1 MVCGVDISKNSF
13 NYCIIDNN
21 LNKLKE
27 GKFNLLKN
35 DLIKFIQ
42 IVNEFN
48 DITVIVE
55 STGIYHINFVSFL
68 LENGINVKIINPK
81 TIKRFIDY
89 YFANNSSKTDKKDA
103 FAIALFGIKNP
114 EIVNSANSSIPSSL
128 KMIAREIESLS
139 HQKSSV
145 KTKIKAHLNILFP
158 ELEHNVDIFRKSIL
172 NILLKFPSAKSIS
185 VTDETQIQSII
196 NNTNSTGKKVKFN
209 ANDII
214 NLAKNSIA
222 SSNKALEIALV
233 NYINQLFIIENSIN
247 ELSKFFE
254 KESEKYFKDDIDI
267 ISSIKGISKTS
278 ASKIMA
284 EIENIDKFENFK
296 KLIKFTGTD
305 PVIKQSGNFK
315 LNKSISKQ
323 GNPHLRNFLY
333 QATNGVIKHNP
344 VFKNYFRK
352 KKSQLKS
359 FKKAVIATLN
369 KLIRVIFG
377 MLKNKSKFDTKFH
390 KNNLNLNLA

>member
-1 MVCGVDISKNSF
+1 M
-13 NYCIIDNN
+13 
-21 LNKLKE
+21 
-27 GKFNLLKN
+27 
-35 DLIKFIQ
+35 
-42 IVNEFN
+42 
-48 DITVIVE
+48 
-55 STGIYHINFVSFL
+55 
-68 LENGINVKIINPK
+68 ENGINVKIINPK

-114 EIVNSANSSIPSSL
+114 EIVNNANSSIPSSL

-158 ELEHNVDIFRKSIL
+158 ELEHNVDIFRKSVL

-185 VTDETQIQSII
+185 ITDETQIQSII

-222 SSNKALEIALV
+222 SSNKGLEIALV

-247 ELSKFFE
+247 ELSKFLE
-254 KESEKYFKDDIDI
+254 QESEKYFKDDIDI

-344 VFKNYFRK
+344 IFQNYFKK

>member
-27 GKFNLLKN
+27 GKFNLLKD

-48 DITVIVE
+48 DIVVIVE

-139 HQKSSV
+139 HQKASV

-158 ELEHNVDIFRKSIL
+158 ELEHNVDIFRKSVL

-185 VTDETQIQSII
+185 ITDETQIQSII

-214 NLAKNSIA
+214 NLAKNSIG
-222 SSNKALEIALV
+222 SSNKGLEIALV

-247 ELSKFFE
+247 ELSKFLE
-254 KESEKYFKDDIDI
+254 KETEKYFKDDIDI

>member
-1 MVCGVDISKNSF
+1 MVCGVDISKKSF
-13 NYCIIDNN
+13 NFCIVDNN
-21 LNKLKE
+21 FNKLKE
-27 GKFNLLKN
+27 GKFNLVKDELN
-35 DLIKFIQ
+35 KFIQ
-42 IVNEFN
+42 IVNKFD
-48 DITVIVE
+48 DIVVIVE

-68 LENGINVKIINPK
+68 LKNSIKVKIINPK

-103 FAIALFGIKNP
+103 YSIALFSVKNP
-114 EIVNSANSSIPSSL
+114 EIINNANSSLPNSI
-128 KMIAREIESLS
+128 KIIARELESLS
-139 HQKSSV
+139 HQKASI

-158 ELEHNVDIFRKSIL
+158 ELENNFDIFRKSIL
-172 NILLKFPSAKSIS
+172 NILLKFPSAKKIAI
-185 VTDETQIQSII
+185 TNPNQIQSII
-196 NNTNSTGKKVKFN
+196 NSTNSIGKKVRFN

-214 NLAKNSIA
+214 NLAKNSIG
-222 SSNKALEIALV
+222 SSNKGLEIALV
-233 NYINQLFIIENSIN
+233 NYINQLFIIENTIS
-247 ELSKFFE
+247 ELE
-254 KESEKYFKDDIDI
+254 KELIDESDEYFKDDIDI

-284 EIENIDKFENFK
+284 EIENIKKFENFK
-296 KLIKFTGTD
+296 KLIKFAGTD

-344 VFKNYFRK
+344 VFQNYFRK

-377 MLKNKSKFDTKFH
+377 MLKNKSTFHIKFH